1 MGMVPIMWSRLPGGG
16 VTFDTND
23 WKVAGGLVSGPQSF
37 ATFQEILTNSSQ
49 LDTGFIVL
57 QHDLYESSVDLA
69 VGYTLPYALDFTP
82 NLVLKPIGEC
92 ANKPTSDLYL
102 ESNTNTSFPFKGAE
116 GVDTDGDG
124 TVDVKSGDSGSTSG
138 SSSGNGAMSSG
149 ASLVGAALAVV
160 GAVFAGLV

>member
-57 QHDLYESSVDLA
+57 QHDLYESTVDLA
-69 VGYTLPYALDFTP
+69 VGYTLPYALTYTP
-82 NLVLKPIGEC
+82 KLDLKPIGEC
-92 ANKPTSDLYL
+92 ANKPTTDLYL
-102 ESNTNTSFPFKGAE
+102 ESNTNASFPLKGAE

-124 TVDVKSGDSGSTSG
+124 SVDVKSGDSGTTSG
-138 SSSGNGAMSSG
+138 SSTGNGATSNG
-149 ASLVGAALAVV
+149 VSLGALALV
-160 GAVFAGLV
+160 GAVFAGLL